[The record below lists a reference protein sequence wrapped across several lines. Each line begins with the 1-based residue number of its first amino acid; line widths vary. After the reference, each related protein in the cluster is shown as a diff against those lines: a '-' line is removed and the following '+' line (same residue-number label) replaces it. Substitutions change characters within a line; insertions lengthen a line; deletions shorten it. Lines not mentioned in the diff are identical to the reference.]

1 MSHDESESESE
12 TETESDEQTEGSADP
27 SQRFREEDVPEDE
40 QEEIE
45 EERER
50 RLDPDNRPEGAT
62 VDNTDGM
69 PEVVQKFD
77 EEHPSDA
84 AGTSDPAQAFRDMEV
99 SEEEQQEMAEERE
112 RRLDPDNRPEGAEVD
127 NTGRTFKDGEFV
139 DDGDDASQDDASQND
154 DGQDDDGQ
162 DDDGED

>member
-1 MSHDESESESE
+1 MSHDEPGSESETETE

-69 PEVVQKFD
+69 PEVVQEFD
-77 EEHPSDA
+77 EEHPTDA

-127 NTGRTFKDGEFV
+127 NTGRTFKDGKFV
-139 DDGDDASQDDASQND
+139 DDGDDGD
-154 DGQDDDGQ
+154 DGNDGDDG